1 MRMTG
6 LWAALLAGVA
16 GASVVQADMKNIQ
29 FFTGACSEES
39 HLAEGPL
46 GSDLTK
52 RQSRFH
58 CDAMVRAGF
67 DDDPRHIMLQFLAAK
82 GRHSRQLAF
91 AGRMLDKTTMNVD
104 GVYFETGKRTPV
116 AEGACRFFP
125 DEPGEQVVCGARIDK
140 DGVRTVAIV
149 GFKGQKSR

>member
-67 DDDPRHIMLQFLAAK
+67 DDDP
-82 GRHSRQLAF
+82 
-91 AGRMLDKTTMNVD
+91 GRMASGHDQRQR
-104 GVYFETGKRTPV
+104 G
-116 AEGACRFFP
+116 GALRVSGDQRDP
-125 DEPGEQVVCGARIDK
+125 LGLHADQRHDLW
-140 DGVRTVAIV
+140 
-149 GFKGQKSR
+149 QL